1 MDVAPDVIV
10 KWQDGSKNCVS
21 TKDIKSAKKGQNNV
35 NRVGAKIKM
44 LYKNKWYY
52 GTVVVTE
59 VDSQHNQVPNQSQQ
73 SSNAANFSEFSSDDD
88 QPLSNLKTN
97 LDETASNKEDPFYD
111 DEDSRDPDFVLP
123 SNQPRKLSVSSDATV
138 CADDVIFNENLV
150 LNKSIDLHHNTLQLY
165 NEGIEATLGSYQN
178 QTCEVVGCTEEVFS
192 ACSRC
197 LVLQCWN
204 HFKNDASCEQ
214 HFQCGPTSPSILTT
228 QNDITKGLNLRIDN
242 DKIYLRETETR
253 NECSDTAILQH
264 MEIDQLSPMTASSE
278 NHQKQICEV
287 VGCQK
292 EVFSSCFRCLI
303 LQCWDHFVNDDF
315 SCELHVRRDIQSPN
329 ITTTITSKAP
339 EDYEMEGD
347 PRELEMTYRKKI
359 NQKKQNK
366 LQKDQ
371 GKEYSTQVK
380 KTKMPAKKLGP
391 LCNLSYCQ
399 HLKRDCYKFDEESR
413 QIIFEDYWSQG
424 DIQRQREFVARH
436 VEKTETLRKTAGV
449 NSRRKLTFKYYL
461 TLNGVRVNVCRYLFL
476 NTLSIT
482 ERVLRTAVQ
491 KVSESGVV
499 IKDKRG
505 GRPQSKQELDARS
518 RDLCV
523 KHIDRYPRVESHYC
537 REGSTREYLHSDLTV
552 KKMYRM
558 FIRSLEGNPLKP
570 SFSTYKRVFKG
581 KNLSFHRPKKDQ
593 CSLCL
598 TYYNG
603 TEEVKAKLQEKFQK
617 HQFDKL
623 TFRNTR
629 KMCLNQAK
637 ENPGVVQ
644 CVTFDL
650 QQVIQIPITNENA
663 VFYKRRLST
672 FNLTVYDLGTRDCCC
687 FTWYE
692 AVSKRGAS
700 EISTALNI
708 FLRESDRKG
717 FKRIY
722 LFADGCGGQN
732 RNSIVAAA
740 LIYILTNSLNIEEIT
755 LRFSIPNHG
764 QSAGDSAHSAI
775 SYAVKKAGDVFIPA
789 QLIPIMRLAR
799 IDQPYRVFSLLHTDF
814 LDFKKMST
822 DIQLLSLRKDDT
834 GAHVNWTEMTE
845 FCVKKSDPIK
855 FFFKTSHDQES
866 YRSLTLKRQKMF
878 LLYAEIRPLNEYP
891 PKIATEKYED
901 LMSLTK
907 GDTAVIRHPDYV
919 EFYKSLPH

>member
-1 MDVAPDVIV
+1 MDFAPDVIV
-10 KWQDGSKNCVS
+10 KWEDGSENCVS
-21 TKDIKSAKKGQNNV
+21 TKDIKSVRKGQNNV

-44 LYKNKWYY
+44 LYNRKWYY
-52 GTVVVTE
+52 GTVVLTE
-59 VDSQHNQVPNQSQQ
+59 VDSQHNQVPKQSQQ
-73 SSNAANFSEFSSDDD
+73 PSNTANSEFSSDDD

-97 LDETASNKEDPFYD
+97 LVETASNKDDPFYD

-138 CADDVIFNENLV
+138 CADDIIFNF
-150 LNKSIDLHHNTLQLY
+150 Q
-165 NEGIEATLGSYQN
+165 
-178 QTCEVVGCTEEVFS
+178 
-192 ACSRC
+192 SR
-197 LVLQCWN
+197 
-204 HFKNDASCEQ
+204 S
-214 HFQCGPTSPSILTT
+214 TSPSIFTA
-228 QNDITKGLNLRIDN
+228 QNDITKGLNPSLDN
-242 DKIYLRETETR
+242 DQIYLGEPETR
-253 NECSDTAILQH
+253 NECFDTAILQH
-264 MEIDQLSPMTASSE
+264 MQVDQRSPMTASE
-278 NHQKQICEV
+278 NDQKQTCEV

-303 LQCWDHFVNDDF
+303 LQCWDHFVNDDV
-315 SCELHVRRDIQSPN
+315 SCELHVRHDTQSPN
-329 ITTTITSKAP
+329 ITTTITNEVP

-347 PRELEMTYRKKI
+347 PRELEITYRKKI
-359 NQKKQNK
+359 NHKKQNK
-366 LQKDQ
+366 RQKDQ
-371 GKEYSTQVK
+371 GKEYTTQVK
-380 KTKMPAKKLGP
+380 KTKMSAKKLGP

-413 QIIFEDYWSQG
+413 QIIFEEYWSQG

-461 TLNGVRVNVCRYLFL
+461 TLNGVRVNVCRFLFL

-491 KVSESGVV
+491 KVAGSGVV
-499 IKDKRG
+499 MKDKRG
-505 GRPQSKQELDARS
+505 GRPQSKQELDARF
-518 RDLCV
+518 RDLCI
-523 KHIDRYPRVESHYC
+523 KHIDRFPRVESHYC
-537 REGSTREYLHSDLTV
+537 RENSTREYLHSDLTL

-558 FIRSLEGNPLKP
+558 FIGTLEGNPMKP

-603 TEEVKAKLQEKFQK
+603 TEEVKSKLQEKFQK

-629 KMCLNQAK
+629 KNCLNEAK
-637 ENPGVVQ
+637 ENPSVVQ

-650 QQVIQIPITNENA
+650 QQVIQLPITNENA

-672 FNLTVYDLGTRDCCC
+672 FNLTIYDLGTRDCCC

-692 AVSKRGAS
+692 AVSRRGAS

-740 LIYILTNSLNIEEIT
+740 LIYILNNSLNIEEIT

-775 SYAVKKAGDVFIPA
+775 SYALKKAGDVFIPA
-789 QLIPIMRLAR
+789 QLVPIMRLAR
-799 IDQPYRVFSLLHTDF
+799 IDQPYRVFPLIHTDF
-814 LDFKKMST
+814 LDFKKLST

-845 FCVKKSDPIK
+845 FCVQKSDPIK

-878 LLYAEIRPLNEYP
+878 LLHAEISPLNKDP

-907 GDTAVIRHPDYV
+907 GDTPVIRNPDYV